1 LPKSEI
7 LISTRHLQLHANE
20 LTQVCSPSHT
30 SVMFVTG
37 NFIAATHNYLSFV
50 ERFTTVSVEFS
61 WQKDV

>member
-1 LPKSEI
+1 
-7 LISTRHLQLHANE
+7 
-20 LTQVCSPSHT
+20 
-30 SVMFVTG
+30 MFVTG